1 LYFYIASSPKQ
12 QSAERHVA
20 PLGHIILISSQ
31 PIFALSPKCCVLCG
45 EATHTNFIFLG
56 LTRPGLEPTIY
67 RTRGEH
73 DNHYTTDDVE
83 LSKKKDKNTNNGP
96 QNTRYK
102 LKIEQH
108 EPYNK
113 PTLLLDFILLNFI
126 FNLVLAAK
134 GLKLTGHLSLLLSI
148 LN

>member
-1 LYFYIASSPKQ
+1 M
-12 QSAERHVA
+12 
-20 PLGHIILISSQ
+20 
-31 PIFALSPKCCVLCG
+31 LCG
-45 EATHTNFIFLG
+45 EATHTNFIVLG

-83 LSKKKDKNTNNGP
+83 LNKKMVHKTQDT
-96 QNTRYK
+96 K

-134 GLKLTGHLSLLLSI
+134 GLKLTGHLLFIVINFKLTVKYVYASTSSK
-148 LN
+148 

>member
-1 LYFYIASSPKQ
+1 MVHKTQ
-12 QSAERHVA
+12 D
-20 PLGHIILISSQ
+20 
-31 PIFALSPKCCVLCG
+31 
-45 EATHTNFIFLG
+45 T
-56 LTRPGLEPTIY
+56 
-67 RTRGEH
+67 
-73 DNHYTTDDVE
+73 
-83 LSKKKDKNTNNGP
+83 
-96 QNTRYK
+96 K

>member
-1 LYFYIASSPKQ
+1 
-12 QSAERHVA
+12 
-20 PLGHIILISSQ
+20 
-31 PIFALSPKCCVLCG
+31 VLCG

-83 LSKKKDKNTNNGP
+83 LSKKRTKTQTMVHKTQDT
-96 QNTRYK
+96 K

>member
-1 LYFYIASSPKQ
+1 MVHKTQ
-12 QSAERHVA
+12 D
-20 PLGHIILISSQ
+20 
-31 PIFALSPKCCVLCG
+31 
-45 EATHTNFIFLG
+45 T
-56 LTRPGLEPTIY
+56 
-67 RTRGEH
+67 
-73 DNHYTTDDVE
+73 
-83 LSKKKDKNTNNGP
+83 
-96 QNTRYK
+96 K

-126 FNLVLAAK
+126 FSLVLAAK